1 MTKSKKTKEIS
12 LLLQQWAFEV
22 GNHLCCDK
30 GFPRKKAFRR
40 AYAVQRCLEALGSG
54 KVRLRYYKK
63 DGTLR
68 EARGTLCRQMSAAFA
83 AYEYVKTVEEV
94 VWPCATFTYWDMDRE
109 AFRTFSA
116 DRLIEVISE
125 K

>member
-1 MTKSKKTKEIS
+1 
-12 LLLQQWAFEV
+12 
-22 GNHLCCDK
+22 
-30 GFPRKKAFRR
+30 
-40 AYAVQRCLEALGSG
+40 
-54 KVRLRYYKK
+54 
-63 DGTLR
+63 
-68 EARGTLCRQMSAAFA
+68 MSAAFA

-116 DRLIEVISE
+116 ERLIEVRSE

>member
-1 MTKSKKTKEIS
+1 MKCKETKRE
-12 LLLQQWAFEV
+12 L
-22 GNHLCCDK
+22 DK
-30 GFPRKKAFRR
+30 WVMELAH
-40 AYAVQRCLEALGSG
+40 YLEAEYELEWKVALRKAHLTKTILGLMGTS
-54 KVRLRYYKK
+54 VVQFTYRKK

-94 VWPCATFTYWDMDRE
+94 VWPRATFTYWDMDRE